1 MKQTNLLKF
10 IYEIRTLCILIV
22 MQFGFYTHISAQSLT
37 CNNNINVSV
46 DATCSAVITPDMI
59 LEGTYNYANFT
70 VSIKVTVTGPTGNSC
85 WGYLTIEDKL
95 DPVINCSNAVIDCD
109 DPLPAAPT
117 ATDACGPATV
127 AMISEVI
134 VDNGCAGLYSETI
147 TRIWQA
153 TDGSGNTSTCT
164 QVIERER
171 TTLADILFPANATIN
186 CTEDPN
192 AVDPVTG
199 VLLTGEPLGTG
210 CSNIIISS
218 ADNIVPVC
226 SGTYKVFRTWTAVD
240 WCAPNS
246 NNTVSILQVINVMDS
261 TPPVVTNPGTLTFGT
276 SSNNCAY
283 RVLFKWNANSKWY
296 LI

>member
-1 MKQTNLLKF
+1 MKQTNFLKF
-10 IYEIRTLCILIV
+10 IYEIRTLCIFIV
-22 MQFGFYTHISAQSLT
+22 MLFGFYTQVSAQALF
-37 CNNNINVSV
+37 CNNVINVSV
-46 DATCSAVITPDMI
+46 DASCSAVITPDMV
-59 LEGTYNYANFT
+59 LEGTYNYADFT
-70 VSIKVTVTGPTGNSC
+70 VSIAGGSNIINPSMVGQTLVVTVTNSTGNSC

-95 DPVINCSNAVIDCD
+95 DPVITCSNVVIDCD

-127 AMISEVI
+127 AMVSEVV

-147 TRIWQA
+147 TRIWEA
-153 TDGSGNTSTCT
+153 TDGSGNTATCT

-171 TTLADILFPANATIN
+171 ATLADILFPANATID
-186 CTEDPN
+186 CTDNPD

-199 VLLTGEPLGTG
+199 LLLTGEPSGVG

-218 ADNIVPVC
+218 ADNIVPIC

-246 NNTVSILQVINVMDS
+246 NYLRCQQLMSVRHLVIQ
-261 TPPVVTNPGTLTFGT
+261 
-276 SSNNCAY
+276 
-283 RVLFKWNANSKWY
+283 NSF
-296 LI
+296 